1 MGLFIFVETF
11 CVLHKARSACFA
23 QTHPSLMK
31 IVCVVISMERG
42 MGTLASPWRGVWGR
56 LRLHGEGY
64 GDACVSMERGVGFPP
79 LACPHKPLK
88 GVLI

>member
-1 MGLFIFVETF
+1 
-11 CVLHKARSACFA
+11 
-23 QTHPSLMK
+23 MK
-31 IVCVVISMERG
+31 IVCVVISYGEGYGDACVSMERG